1 MRHRAQL
8 ASIRSLLPCSD
19 SGPRLAFQFL
29 EVPALSSLRE
39 RVPEA
44 CLHAFMQ
51 ILDRQGT
58 LVGGL
63 TETGDQKQLKWDQ
76 DPNRRAGEAVTSRGP
91 GRCPADPAAALP
103 VRAPRNAAAVFVG
116 APAAD
121 GQTRDELR
129 GQPPRD
135 APQVQ
140 LLPEQGLE
148 LPAAAL
154 GTTKGRVGTAR
165 TRGGVGEGQ
174 EEEAS
179 GT

>member
-1 MRHRAQL
+1 
-8 ASIRSLLPCSD
+8 
-19 SGPRLAFQFL
+19 
-29 EVPALSSLRE
+29 
-39 RVPEA
+39 
-44 CLHAFMQ
+44 MQ

-63 TETGDQKQLKWDQ
+63 TETRDRSNSGE
-76 DPNRRAGEAVTSRGP
+76 PRTRAGAPGEAVTSRGP

-103 VRAPRNAAAVFVG
+103 VRAPSNAAVFVG
-116 APAAD
+116 APAAG

-154 GTTKGRVGTAR
+154 GTTKGGVGTAG
-165 TRGGVGEGQ
+165 TRGGAGEGQ
-174 EEEAS
+174 EEEAC